1 MQPTRE
7 VVVSKTGTGAGGRCI
22 PRSDVG
28 GGLNRK
34 DLSYAGWRLLLEEG
48 DLRVCRVEKE
58 MGTL

>member
-1 MQPTRE
+1 MSE
-7 VVVSKTGTGAGGRCI
+7 TGTGAEGRCI